1 MGRILHF
8 GEEELILKLT
18 GMPAYLSLTRKII
31 MPYQIIKNVYVDDFQ
46 AYVIMLRMSGTS
58 IPPLDIYEGS
68 FKYGNEWYF
77 LSYERVQPLIFI
89 ELEGHKKFRYVIFQ
103 MEKPTAVAAEIR
115 RRVTNFAV

>member
-8 GEEELILKLT
+8 GEEELTLKLT
-18 GMPAYLSLTRKII
+18 GIPSYLSLTRKVI
-31 MPYQIIKNVYVDDFQ
+31 MPYRIIKNVYVDYFQ
-46 AYVIMLRMSGTS
+46 AHVIMLRMPGTS
-58 IPPLDIYEGS
+58 IPPLDMYEGS
-68 FKYGNEWYF
+68 FEYGNEWYF

-103 MEKPTAVAAEIR
+103 MEKPTSVAAEIR